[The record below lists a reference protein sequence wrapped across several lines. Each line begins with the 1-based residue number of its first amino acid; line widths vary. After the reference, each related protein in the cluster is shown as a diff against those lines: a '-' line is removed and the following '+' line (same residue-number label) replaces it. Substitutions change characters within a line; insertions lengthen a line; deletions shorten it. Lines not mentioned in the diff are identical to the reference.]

1 MEKFVAV
8 VFDTEEAAYKGETA
22 LRDLHGNGELAVYA
36 AAVIGK
42 DIDGKV
48 EIKKFDDEGPI
59 GTAFGL
65 ILGGVVGVLA
75 GPVAVAS
82 GAALAGS
89 AAAASTAAAGMAAGS
104 VTGGVFGMYRD
115 LWVAGIDSTMLDHVS
130 LELLPG
136 KSCLVASVDEVWTS
150 PLDVQMESAGGT
162 VFRKLRVDAIDEQY
176 EADSAEFDRE
186 IAELREEMNQASEAN
201 KKAFHDKI
209 EAIKQKFSETQEK
222 VKQRIDELDRQT
234 KARLAAIDEQIKT
247 AAGKTKEKF
256 EKRKAEIEIDYKERK
271 TKLDASLAMAKSAL
285 T

>member
-42 DIDGKV
+42 DFDGKV
-48 EIKKFDDEGPI
+48 DIKKFDDEGPI

-65 ILGGVVGVLA
+65 ILGGIVGVLA
-75 GPVAVAS
+75 GPVAS

-89 AAAASTAAAGMAAGS
+89 AAAGMAAGS
-104 VTGGVFGMYRD
+104 VTGGMFGMYRD

-162 VFRKLRVDAIDEQY
+162 VFRKPRVEAIDEQY

-186 IAELREEMNQASEAN
+186 IAELKEEMNQTSEAN

-209 EAIKQKFSETQEK
+209 EALKQKFSETQDK
-222 VKQRIDELDRQT
+222 VKQRIEELDRQT

-247 AAGKTKEKF
+247 TAGKTKEKF

-271 TKLDASLAMAKSAL
+271 AKLDASLAMAKSAL